1 MSARHVL
8 RGWLPITHK
17 AQLNAG
23 GTVVGQE
30 VGVGMGVLRVQEDKF
45 TLQLPPED
53 LLLKLEGALVGLLLP
68 SCLRLGS

>member
-1 MSARHVL
+1 M
-8 RGWLPITHK
+8 RGWLPITPK
-17 AQLNAG
+17 AQLKVG
-23 GTVVGQE
+23 GTLVGQE

-68 SCLRLGS
+68 SCLPFGS